1 MMFMQVQ
8 VDYQQVID
16 LVSQLSESQQD
27 ELMARILISRS
38 EKRPLTPEEK
48 IRLLETIQVDNE
60 VLEEPSV
67 RREDWYGDDGR

>member
-1 MMFMQVQ
+1 MFMQVQ